1 MSKNSKSPSSH
12 EPFIAT
18 HRGGCH
24 CGAVRFEVALAPDFK
39 GSRCNCSICTKTA
52 VTGAIVKPEA
62 FRLVE
67 GEAERGSY
75 RWGGNVSTRFFC
87 KHCGIHCY
95 GAGHLDAIGGDF
107 VSVNL
112 NCLDDFDPNE
122 LELVHWDGRHDNW
135 MAGPS
140 STPWPLLAS
149 RPLKTAC

>member
-12 EPFIAT
+12 EPFVAT

-24 CGAVRFEVALAPDFK
+24 CGAVRFEVSLAPDCK

-95 GAGHLDAIGGDF
+95 GVGHLAAVGGDY

-135 MAGPS
+135 MAGPRS
-140 STPWPLLAS
+140 APWPLLAKAS
-149 RPLKTAC
+149 